1 MTTRRRDCNE
11 SRVDSP
17 QPLPS
22 LAKRI
27 QFRIEYA
34 LVRAVAAL
42 IVALGLERSSAVS
55 GALWRVIAPWTPRHR
70 RADAN
75 LAQAMPHLDAAG
87 RRATL
92 NAMWDNLGR
101 TFAEFFHLKGLL
113 DGGRLELEDP
123 SAFAALAGRPGLV
136 ACAPHLG
143 NWETLGAYALQQ
155 GASIAGVY
163 KEMSNP
169 LVEEYVRTLR
179 APFYPAGLFP
189 KSALAARRLVKQAR
203 AGGIVAFLAD
213 QRDGRGVMSPFFGR
227 EAPSTPFPAFV
238 ARSLDLPLCALRVLR
253 LPGPRFR
260 LRIEEVPVPRTHD
273 RDADVRTATAAL
285 QARFEAYVR
294 EAPGQWMWAH
304 KRWG

>member
-1 MTTRRRDCNE
+1 ME
-11 SRVDSP
+11 SP
-17 QPLPS
+17 QQAPS
-22 LAKRI
+22 LVQRA
-27 QFRIEYA
+27 QFRLEYA
-34 LVRAVAAL
+34 LVRVGAAL
-42 IVALGLERSSAVS
+42 IVALGLERSSNIS
-55 GALWRVIAPWTPRHR
+55 GALWRLFAPWTTRHR

-75 LAQAMPHLDAAG
+75 LALAMPHLDAAG
-87 RRATL
+87 RRLTL

-101 TFAEFFHLKGLL
+101 TFAEFFHLRSLL
-113 DGGRLELEDP
+113 EGGRLELEDP
-123 SAFAALAGRPGLV
+123 AAFAALAARPGLV

-155 GASIAGVY
+155 GASISGVY

-169 LVEEYVRTLR
+169 LVEEFVRSLR
-179 APFYPAGLFP
+179 APYYPAGLFP

-227 EAPSTPFPAFV
+227 PAPSTPFPAFV
-238 ARSLDLPLCALRVLR
+238 ARSLDVPLCALRVLR

-260 LRIEEVPVPRTHD
+260 LRIEEVPVPHTDD
-273 RDADVRTATAAL
+273 RDADVRAATAAL